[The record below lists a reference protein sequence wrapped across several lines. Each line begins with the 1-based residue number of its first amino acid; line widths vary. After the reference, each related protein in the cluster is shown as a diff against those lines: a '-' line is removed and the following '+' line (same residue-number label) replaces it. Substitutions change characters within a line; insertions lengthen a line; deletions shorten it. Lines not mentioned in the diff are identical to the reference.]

1 MSKRTMDDLK
11 AMLCKELDEIAMK
24 GKIGA
29 GELQTVHML
38 TDTIKNID
46 KIGML
51 DDGYSGDGEW
61 NARGNYSR
69 NGSMMNNDGGYS
81 GRMHYVRGH
90 YSRDDGMDMISERI
104 GEMIDS
110 GRYSGEE
117 RNTLNRAM
125 RIISDR

>member
-1 MSKRTMDDLK
+1 MSKRTMEDLK
-11 AMLCKELDEIAMK
+11 DMLCKELDDIAMK

-51 DDGYSGDGEW
+51 DEGYSGDGEW
-61 NARGNYSR
+61 NARGSYGR
-69 NGSMMNNDGGYS
+69 NGNGDNYS

-90 YSRDDGMDMISERI
+90 YSRDDGNDMIRDRI
-104 GEMIDS
+104 SEMIDS

>member
-1 MSKRTMDDLK
+1 MSKRTMEDLK
-11 AMLCKELDEIAMK
+11 EMLCKELDEIAMK
-24 GKIGA
+24 GKLVA
-29 GELQTVHML
+29 GDLQTIHML

-51 DDGYSGDGEW
+51 DEGYSGDGEW
-61 NARGNYSR
+61 TANGRYERGRDNA
-69 NGSMMNNDGGYS
+69 YS

-90 YSRDDGMDMISERI
+90 YSRDDGYDMISERI

-117 RNTLNRAM
+117 RNTLNRAR

>member
-1 MSKRTMDDLK
+1 MSKRTMDELK
-11 AMLCKELDEIAMK
+11 DMLCKELDEIAMK

-51 DDGYSGDGEW
+51 DEGYSGDGEW
-61 NARGNYSR
+61 NARGSYGRGYSR
-69 NGSMMNNDGGYS
+69 TGDGYS
-81 GRMHYVRGH
+81 GRMHYARGH

-110 GRYSGEE
+110 GRYSGED